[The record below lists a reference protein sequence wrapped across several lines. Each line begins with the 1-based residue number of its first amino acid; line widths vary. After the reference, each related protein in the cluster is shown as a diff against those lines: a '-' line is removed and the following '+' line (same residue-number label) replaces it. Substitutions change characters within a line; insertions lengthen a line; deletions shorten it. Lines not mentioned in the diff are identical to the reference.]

1 MIKYIPISLLFI
13 CCFIFGGIMFKSMTP
28 PRCESLLQNDTIFVL
43 TGDER
48 RIPYALKKL
57 ENLQYGKLYIIG
69 AGAANLTNLV
79 HVNVET
85 QSKSTYQ
92 NSLAI
97 KKIVNSENLNRIV
110 IITTEDHMNRSLYL
124 LRNELPETDIVPC
137 PASLTGMPTP
147 MRTKRWALE
156 YIKYMVTLFGIKE
169 S

>member
-1 MIKYIPISLLFI
+1 MIKYIPISFLFI
-13 CCFIFGGIMFKSMTP
+13 CCFVFGGIMFKSVTP
-28 PRCESLLQNDTIFVL
+28 PRCESLMQNDTIFVL

-57 ENLQYGKLYIIG
+57 EDLQYGNLYIIG
-69 AGAANLTNLV
+69 AGGHKITERE
-79 HVNVET
+79 HVRIET

-97 KKIVNSENLNRIV
+97 KQIVEKNDLRRIV

-124 LRNELPETDIVPC
+124 LRNVLPETDIIPC

-147 MRTKRWALE
+147 MRVRRWGLE
-156 YIKYMVTLFGIKE
+156 YIKYIVTLFGIRE

>member
-1 MIKYIPISLLFI
+1 MIKYIPISLVFI

-28 PRCESLLQNDTIFVL
+28 PRCESLMQNDTIFVL

-57 ENLQYGKLYIIG
+57 DNLQYGNLYIIG
-69 AGAANLTNLV
+69 AGAVNITERP
-79 HVNVET
+79 HVSVEA

-92 NSLAI
+92 NALAI
-97 KKIVNSENLNRIV
+97 KKIVSSQKLNRIV

-124 LRNELPETDIVPC
+124 LRNELPNTDIVPC

-147 MRTKRWALE
+147 MRTKRWTLE
-156 YIKYMVTLFGIKE
+156 YVKYMVTLFGIKE

>member
-1 MIKYIPISLLFI
+1 MIKYIPVSLVFI
-13 CCFIFGGIMFKSMTP
+13 CCFVFGGIMFKSVTP
-28 PRCESLLQNDTIFVL
+28 PRCESLMQDDNIFVL

-57 ENLQYGKLYIIG
+57 ENLQYGNLYVIG
-69 AGAANLTNLV
+69 AGGHNILERK

-85 QSKSTYQ
+85 ASKSTYQ
-92 NSLAI
+92 NALAI
-97 KKIVNSENLNRIV
+97 KNIVQQQSLNRIV

-124 LRNELPETDIVPC
+124 LRNELPETDIIAC

-147 MRTKRWALE
+147 MRVKRWTLE
-156 YIKYMVTLFGIKE
+156 YIKYIVTMFGIKE

>member
-1 MIKYIPISLLFI
+1 MIKYIPVSLVFI
-13 CCFIFGGIMFKSMTP
+13 CCFIFGGIMLKSVTP
-28 PRCESLLQNDTIFVL
+28 PRCESLIQDDTIFVL

-57 ENLQYGKLYIIG
+57 DNLQYGNLYIIG
-69 AGAANLTNLV
+69 AGAHNITERA
-79 HVNVET
+79 HVKIET

-97 KKIVNSENLNRIV
+97 KKIVEQKHLNRIV

-124 LRNELPETDIVPC
+124 LREVLPETDIIPC
-137 PASLTGMPTP
+137 PASLVGMPTP
-147 MRTKRWALE
+147 ARVKGWGLE
-156 YIKYMVTLFGIKE
+156 YIKYIVTMFGIKE

>member
-1 MIKYIPISLLFI
+1 MIKYIPVSLVFI
-13 CCFIFGGIMFKSMTP
+13 CCFIFGGIMFKSVTP
-28 PRCESLLQNDTIFVL
+28 PRCESLMQNDNIFVL

-57 ENLQYGKLYIIG
+57 NELQYGNLYIIG
-69 AGAANLTNLV
+69 AGGHKITERK
-79 HVNVET
+79 HIKIET
-85 QSKSTYQ
+85 LSKSTYQ
-92 NSLAI
+92 NALAI
-97 KKIVNSENLNRIV
+97 KNIVNQQKLNRIV

-124 LRNELPETDIVPC
+124 LRNVLPDTDIVAC

-156 YIKYMVTLFGIKE
+156 YVKYIVTLFGIKE

>member
-13 CCFIFGGIMFKSMTP
+13 GCFVFGGIMFKSVTP
-28 PRCESLLQNDTIFVL
+28 PRCESLIQNDSIFVL

-57 ENLQYGKLYIIG
+57 DGLQYGNLYIIG
-69 AGAANLTNLV
+69 AGAHKMPEQE
-79 HVNVET
+79 HVIIET

-92 NSLAI
+92 NALAI
-97 KKIVNSENLNRIV
+97 KRITEQEQLKRIV
-110 IITTEDHMNRSLYL
+110 IITTEDHMNRALYL
-124 LRNELPETDIVPC
+124 LRNELPNTDIIAC

-147 MRTKRWALE
+147 ARVKRWGLE
-156 YIKYMVTLFGIKE
+156 YIKYIVTMFGIKE